1 MHQIDCTGRRPA
13 GGHCWRRGLEAGEKP
28 VLDMRRRD
36 FISLLGGVAAWPLAA
51 RAQQPAMPVI
61 GFMSARSPSASAS
74 LVAGF
79 RQGLTDGGYF
89 EGQNVAIDYRWA
101 EGHYDRLPGLA
112 ADLVQRKVA
121 LIAAVSGTPTAL
133 AAKAATATI
142 PIVFANGSD
151 PVASGL
157 VASLNRPGGNITGAT
172 FLAPATV
179 TKRLEIL
186 RDLVTSPGAIAFL
199 VNPNNPIADVE
210 TREADRAARAL
221 GLQLQV
227 LNASNESDIDTA
239 FAILVRQ
246 HAAGLLLASDVL
258 LAPSRRLV
266 VLTARHSMPAI
277 SPDREFA
284 VAGGLMSYGGN
295 QANAFRQAGI
305 YSARLL
311 KGDKPADLPVLQAT
325 KFELI
330 VNLATAKAL
339 GVDIPPKV
347 LAIADEVIE

>member
-1 MHQIDCTGRRPA
+1 
-13 GGHCWRRGLEAGEKP
+13 
-28 VLDMRRRD
+28 
-36 FISLLGGVAAWPLAA
+36 
-51 RAQQPAMPVI
+51 MPMI
-61 GFMSARSPSASAS
+61 GFMSARSASISAN

-101 EGHYDRLPGLA
+101 EGHYDRLSGLA
-112 ADLVQRKVA
+112 TDLVQRKVA

-133 AAKAATATI
+133 AAKAATTTI

-157 VASLNRPGGNITGAT
+157 VGSLNRPGGNITGAT

-186 RDLVTSPGAIAFL
+186 RDLVTSAGAIAFL
-199 VNPNNPIADVE
+199 VNPNNPIVNVE
-210 TREADRAARAL
+210 TREAESAARAL
-221 GLQLQV
+221 GLELHV
-227 LNASNESDIDTA
+227 LNVSNESDIDTA
-239 FAILVRQ
+239 FAILVRE

-258 LAPSRRLV
+258 LAANRRLV
-266 VLTARHSMPAI
+266 VLTARHSIPAI

-295 QANAFRQAGI
+295 QANAFHQAGT
-305 YSARLL
+305 YSARIL
-311 KGDKPADLPVLQAT
+311 KGAKPADLPVLQAT
-325 KFELI
+325 KFDLI
-330 VNLATAKAL
+330 VNLATARAL
-339 GVDIPPKV
+339 GVNIPPKV
-347 LAIADEVIE
+347 LAVADEVIE

>member
-1 MHQIDCTGRRPA
+1 MFD
-13 GGHCWRRGLEAGEKP
+13 L
-28 VLDMRRRD
+28 RRRQ
-36 FISLLGGVAAWPLAA
+36 FITLLGGAAAAWPLVA

-89 EGQNVAIDYRWA
+89 EGQNIAIDYRWA

-186 RDLVTSPGAIAFL
+186 RDLTSAGAIAFL

-210 TREADRAARAL
+210 TREAERAARAL
-221 GLQLQV
+221 GLQLHV

-258 LAPSRRLV
+258 LAPNRRLV

-305 YSARLL
+305 YSARIL

-347 LAIADEVIE
+347 LAIADEVFE

>member
-1 MHQIDCTGRRPA
+1 LIT
-13 GGHCWRRGLEAGEKP
+13 
-28 VLDMRRRD
+28 
-36 FISLLGGVAAWPLAA
+36 LLGGAAAAWPLAA
-51 RAQQPAMPVI
+51 PAQQPPMPVI
-61 GFMSARSPSASAS
+61 GFLSARSASASAS
-74 LVAGF
+74 LVGGF

-133 AAKAATATI
+133 AAKAATATT

-157 VASLNRPGGNITGAT
+157 VGSLNRPGGNITGAT

-186 RDLVTSPGAIAFL
+186 RDLVTSAGAIAFL

-210 TREADRAARAL
+210 TREAESAARAL
-221 GLQLQV
+221 GLQLHV
-227 LNASNESDIDTA
+227 LNVSNESDIDTA

-258 LAPSRRLV
+258 LAANRRLV
-266 VLTARHSMPAI
+266 VLTARHSIPAI

-295 QANAFRQAGI
+295 QANAFHQAGT
-305 YSARLL
+305 YSARIL
-311 KGDKPADLPVLQAT
+311 KGAKPADLPVLQAT

-330 VNLATAKAL
+330 VNLATARAL

-347 LAIADEVIE
+347 LAVADEVIE

>member
-1 MHQIDCTGRRPA
+1 MRGPFTRRYFVS
-13 GGHCWRRGLEAGEKP
+13 C
-28 VLDMRRRD
+28 
-36 FISLLGGVAAWPLAA
+36 LGGATAVWPLAA
-51 RAQQPAMPVI
+51 RAQQPSMPVI
-61 GFMSARSPSASAS
+61 GFLNSAVAQAFTSRVAAYRRG
-74 LVAGF
+74 LGEAGF
-79 RQGLTDGGYF
+79 VEDK
-89 EGQNVAIDYRWA
+89 NVAIDYRWA
-101 EGHYDRLPGLA
+101 EGHYDRLPELA

-157 VASLNRPGGNITGAT
+157 VGSLNRPGGNITGAT

-186 RDLVTSPGAIAFL
+186 RDLVTSAGAIAFL

-210 TREADRAARAL
+210 TREAERAARAL
-221 GLQLQV
+221 GLQLHV

-258 LAPSRRLV
+258 LAPNRRLV
-266 VLTARHSMPAI
+266 VLTARHSMPTI

-305 YSARLL
+305 YSARIL
-311 KGDKPADLPVLQAT
+311 KGNKPADLPVLQAT

-347 LAIADEVIE
+347 LALADEVIE